1 MTLATVTSFP
11 CLDLEQALSYT
22 QSERLSTHIH
32 IAAAGLGQINPTCQD
47 SLHLVIIRM
56 VLCGLTVKGDPDSTC
71 ENPLMIDGIITGRN
85 GSVLA
90 T

>member
-1 MTLATVTSFP
+1 M
-11 CLDLEQALSYT
+11 EQ
-22 QSERLSTHIH
+22 ID
-32 IAAAGLGQINPTCQD
+32 PTCQD